1 MIVSAASS
9 YAGMITMMRGGGGV
23 KGGKKNQLKN
33 NRFTPTAATF
43 FYYPRRKSAF
53 PAHNLVLTKRR
64 IGGGVPR
71 ADMNGVA
78 ADPPPPKRKTKFGDP
93 NNPAAVGLGGTDGEE
108 KSRED
113 EKTTSTVA
121 TKAPPS
127 PPPLSPPPAPKMKK
141 SSKPAKPTTVVS
153 VSTKT
158 PSPPPS
164 KKAKSTTHVQ
174 LLRPIA
180 ETPLNRGE
188 PTIGQPS
195 PLGATRFENESVNF
209 ALRTQNA
216 TRVTLVLYSEEDF
229 KDGKITAEIDLDPKS
244 GFRTERAKDDAVIW
258 HVEVP
263 NLSEKCLYGYRVNGP
278 KLPGHGFD
286 FNKIVLDPYAKHVCC
301 NREGYGETNQR
312 AENDLEKNWPQYASG
327 VPALYNRGSENKAFD
342 WEGVESPE
350 YDLANLTIYEGH
362 VRGIGQTYEDMIG
375 KLPYL
380 KLIGVNCLELLPIH
394 EFNELE
400 YSDENKRN
408 PETGELRRN
417 FWGYST
423 VNFFTPMTKYAKVG
437 EADCGRKSN
446 DEFKKL
452 VRECHRNDMEVIL
465 DVVFNH
471 TAEGNEKGLT
481 LSFRGVDNRSYYVT
495 APTGEFY
502 NYSGCGNTLNCNHP
516 MVADLIVDSLKHFVE
531 EYHVDGFRFDLAS
544 ILTREASHYKGEEG
558 PTAEELSLLASAQ
571 PNSGINNVN
580 SADSTTNGM
589 PYNDEEEVL
598 YDQDGNP
605 IPKNPLQK
613 IPIGTNLEDPP
624 VLRAISN
631 DPVLRNVKLI
641 AEAWDAGGLYQVGTF
656 PHYGVWAEWNG
667 KFRDD
672 VRNFI
677 KGSDGF
683 VGAMASRLCGS
694 PDIYHASGR
703 KPKSSINF
711 VTCHDGFTLR
721 DLVSYN
727 EKNNFFNGE
736 DNNDGEN
743 HNISWNCGSGPEAD
757 GPTTDKNI
765 VALRERQMR
774 NFFCALFLSQGVP
787 MITMGDEYGHTKN
800 GNNNTYCHD
809 NYLNYI
815 DWDQALDPLSGDGL
829 KRFCSEMAEF
839 RAQHGAFRL
848 PDFPTDANC
857 QWHGVKPHEPDWEE
871 TSRFIAYTISA
882 NTPEDPEKFYVAFNA
897 NFESILVTLPELPA
911 GLHWRCVLDTS
922 LETPFDFVSAED
934 ISDEDRFTAEAMV
947 RPQLRANRFTIL
959 DRSCVVLKAELDD
972 DDDDEE
978 I

>member
-1 MIVSAASS
+1 MQSLGVSTGTRTRKIAP
-9 YAGMITMMRGGGGV
+9 
-23 KGGKKNQLKN
+23 NH
-33 NRFTPTAATF
+33 
-43 FYYPRRKSAF
+43 FYPKSA
-53 PAHNLVLTKRR
+53 LGDGTRGRR
-64 IGGGVPR
+64 TRSSAR
-71 ADMNGVA
+71 AENV

-93 NNPAAVGLGGTDGEE
+93 NNPAAIGGEMPPPPTPAPAQVPRDVL
-108 KSRED
+108 SSAP
-113 EKTTSTVA
+113 STVA
-121 TKAPPS
+121 TTPTPTPTPTLARKMKK
-127 PPPLSPPPAPKMKK
+127 PAAQATPYITKKKKKK
-141 SSKPAKPTTVVS
+141 SSK
-153 VSTKT
+153 
-158 PSPPPS
+158 
-164 KKAKSTTHVQ
+164 
-174 LLRPIA
+174 LRPIT
-180 ETPLNRGE
+180 ETSLNEGQ
-188 PTIGQPS
+188 PTCGQPS
-195 PLGATRFENESVNF
+195 PLGATRLENESVNF

-216 TRVTLVLYSEEDF
+216 TSVTLVLYSEEDF
-229 KDGKITAEIDLDPKS
+229 KNGKITAEIDLDPES
-244 GFRTERAKDDAVIW
+244 GFRTERTKDEAVIW

-286 FNKIVLDPYAKHVCC
+286 FNKVVLDPYAKHVCC
-301 NREGYGETNQR
+301 NREGYGKTNKLAET
-312 AENDLEKNWPQYASG
+312 DLERNWPQYASG
-327 VPALYNRGSENKAFD
+327 VPALYSSENMFN
-342 WEGVESPE
+342 WEGVESPK
-350 YDLANLTIYEGH
+350 YDLADLTIYEGH
-362 VRGIGQTYEDMIG
+362 VRGIGRTYEDMIE

-380 KLIGVNCLELLPIH
+380 KSIGVNCIELLPIH

-408 PETGELRRN
+408 PESGELRRN

-452 VRECHRNDMEVIL
+452 VRECHRNDIEVIL

-481 LSFRGVDNRSYYVT
+481 LSFRGVDNRSFYMT

-544 ILTREASHYKGEEG
+544 ILTREASYYKGEEE
-558 PTAEELSLLASAQ
+558 PAVEEFSLLASTQ
-571 PNSGINNVN
+571 PNSVN
-580 SADSTTNGM
+580 DNLASSIAENGM
-589 PYNDEEEVL
+589 QEEVLYDQEEVLFDEEEVL

-631 DPVLRNVKLI
+631 DPILRNVKLI

-703 KPKSSINF
+703 KPKNSINF

-743 HNISWNCGSGPEAD
+743 HNISWNCAGGPEAD
-757 GPTTDKNI
+757 GPSTNKHVI
-765 VALRERQMR
+765 ALRERQMR

-829 KRFCSEMAEF
+829 KRFCSEMAQF

-857 QWHGVKPHEPDWEE
+857 QWHGIKPHEPDWDE

-897 NFESILVTLPELPA
+897 NYESALVTLPELPR
-911 GLHWRCVLDTS
+911 GLHWKCVLDTS
-922 LETPFDFVSAED
+922 LETPFDFISADD
-934 ISDEDRFTAEAMV
+934 ISDQDKFTAEALV
-947 RPQLRANRFTIL
+947 RPQLRSNRFTIL
-959 DRSCVVLKAELDD
+959 DRSCVVLKAEI
-972 DDDDEE
+972 DEDE
-978 I
+978 

>member
-1 MIVSAASS
+1 MRSLGVSANAKDNFQRVS
-9 YAGMITMMRGGGGV
+9 
-23 KGGKKNQLKN
+23 
-33 NRFTPTAATF
+33 RF
-43 FYYPRRKSAF
+43 YPKSASLKTILRIR
-53 PAHNLVLTKRR
+53 NQRGRR
-64 IGGGVPR
+64 GTSSSSSSSSTTTTT
-71 ADMNGVA
+71 VA
-78 ADPPPPKRKTKFGDP
+78 EKNVYSADPPPPKRKTKFGDP
-93 NNPAAVGLGGTDGEE
+93 NNPAALGGGGVSPASSQPKESDVL
-108 KSRED
+108 SA
-113 EKTTSTVA
+113 VA
-121 TKAPPS
+121 TAS
-127 PPPLSPPPAPKMKK
+127 PAPPPA
-141 SSKPAKPTTVVS
+141 
-153 VSTKT
+153 

-164 KKAKSTTHVQ
+164 PAAAPKVKKTKSATKTTIPASKKAKKISLARQ
-174 LLRPIA
+174 LRPIE
-180 ETPLNRGE
+180 ETPLNRGQ
-188 PTIGQPS
+188 PTCGQPS
-195 PLGATRFENESVNF
+195 PLGATRLENESVNF

-216 TRVTLVLYSEEDF
+216 TSVTLVLYSEEDF
-229 KDGKITAEIDLDPKS
+229 KYGKITAEIDLDPES
-244 GFRTERAKDDAVIW
+244 GFKTERAKDEAVIW

-278 KLPGHGFD
+278 KLPGHAFD
-286 FNKIVLDPYAKHVCC
+286 FNKVVLDPYAKHVCC
-301 NREGYGETNQR
+301 NREGYGETNKR

-327 VPALYNRGSENKAFD
+327 VPALYSDLETNAFD

-350 YDLANLTIYEGH
+350 YDLADLTIYEGH
-362 VRGIGQTYEDMIG
+362 VRGIGRTYKDMIE

-380 KLIGVNCLELLPIH
+380 KSIGVNCLELLPIH

-400 YSDENKRN
+400 YSDENKPN

-516 MVADLIVDSLKHFVE
+516 MVVDLIVDSLKHFVE

-558 PTAEELSLLASAQ
+558 PTAEELSLLASMQ
-571 PNSGINNVN
+571 PS
-580 SADSTTNGM
+580 SAAAPDSATNGM
-589 PYNDEEEVL
+589 PYYDEEEVL
-598 YDQDGNP
+598 YDHEGNP
-605 IPKNPLQK
+605 IPKNPLQR

-743 HNISWNCGSGPEAD
+743 HNISWNCGGGPEAD
-757 GPTTDKNI
+757 GPSTNKHVI
-765 VALRERQMR
+765 ALRERQMR

-809 NYLNYI
+809 NHLNYI

-857 QWHGVKPHEPDWEE
+857 QWHGLKPHEPNWEE

-897 NFESILVTLPELPA
+897 NYESALVTLPELPP

-922 LETPFDFVSAED
+922 LETPFDFVSADD

-972 DDDDEE
+972 DDDDDE
-978 I
+978 

>member
-1 MIVSAASS
+1 MQSLGVSTGTRTRKIAP
-9 YAGMITMMRGGGGV
+9 
-23 KGGKKNQLKN
+23 NH
-33 NRFTPTAATF
+33 
-43 FYYPRRKSAF
+43 FYPKSA
-53 PAHNLVLTKRR
+53 LGDGTRGRR
-64 IGGGVPR
+64 TRSSAR
-71 ADMNGVA
+71 AENV

-93 NNPAAVGLGGTDGEE
+93 NNPAAIGGEMPPPPTPAPAQVPRDVL
-108 KSRED
+108 SSAP
-113 EKTTSTVA
+113 STVA
-121 TKAPPS
+121 TTPTPTPTPKTPTLARKMKKPAAPATPS
-127 PPPLSPPPAPKMKK
+127 ITKKKKKK
-141 SSKPAKPTTVVS
+141 SSK
-153 VSTKT
+153 
-158 PSPPPS
+158 
-164 KKAKSTTHVQ
+164 
-174 LLRPIA
+174 LRPIT
-180 ETPLNRGE
+180 ETSLNEGQ
-188 PTIGQPS
+188 PTCGQPS
-195 PLGATRFENESVNF
+195 PLGATRLENESVNF

-216 TRVTLVLYSEEDF
+216 TSVTLVLYSEEDF
-229 KDGKITAEIDLDPKS
+229 KNGKITAEIDLDPES
-244 GFRTERAKDDAVIW
+244 GFRTERTKDEAVIW

-286 FNKIVLDPYAKHVCC
+286 FNKVVLDPYAKHVCC
-301 NREGYGETNQR
+301 NREGYGKTNKLAET
-312 AENDLEKNWPQYASG
+312 DLERNWPQYASG
-327 VPALYNRGSENKAFD
+327 VPALYSSENTFN
-342 WEGVESPE
+342 WEGVESPK
-350 YDLANLTIYEGH
+350 YDLADLTIYEGH
-362 VRGIGQTYEDMIG
+362 VRGIGRTYEDMIE

-380 KLIGVNCLELLPIH
+380 KSIGVNCIELLPIH

-408 PETGELRRN
+408 PESGELRRN

-452 VRECHRNDMEVIL
+452 VRECHRNDIEVIL

-481 LSFRGVDNRSYYVT
+481 LSFRGVDNRTFYMT

-544 ILTREASHYKGEEG
+544 ILTREASYYKGEEE
-558 PTAEELSLLASAQ
+558 PAVEEFSLLASTQ
-571 PNSGINNVN
+571 PNSVN
-580 SADSTTNGM
+580 DNLASSIAENGM
-589 PYNDEEEVL
+589 QEEVLYDQEEVLFDEEEVL

-631 DPVLRNVKLI
+631 DPILRNVKLI

-703 KPKSSINF
+703 KPKNSINF

-743 HNISWNCGSGPEAD
+743 HNISWNCAGGPEAD
-757 GPTTDKNI
+757 GPSTNKHVI
-765 VALRERQMR
+765 ALRERQMR

-829 KRFCSEMAEF
+829 KRFCSEMAQF

-857 QWHGVKPHEPDWEE
+857 QWHGIKPHEPDWDE

-897 NFESILVTLPELPA
+897 NYESALVTLPELPR
-911 GLHWRCVLDTS
+911 GLHWKCVLDTS
-922 LETPFDFVSAED
+922 LETPFDFINADD
-934 ISDEDRFTAEAMV
+934 ISDQDKFTAEALV

-959 DRSCVVLKAELDD
+959 DRSCVVLKAEI
-972 DDDDEE
+972 DEDE
-978 I
+978 